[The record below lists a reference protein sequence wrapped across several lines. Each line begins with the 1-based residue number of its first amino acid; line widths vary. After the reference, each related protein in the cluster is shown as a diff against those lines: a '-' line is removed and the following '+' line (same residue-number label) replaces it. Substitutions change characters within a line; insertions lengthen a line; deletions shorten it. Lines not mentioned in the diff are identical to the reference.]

1 MTKKHLNLP
10 EESHKKL
17 KQLARKTNRTMI
29 GMLTQIIEEKYT
41 KTLTKEE

>member
-1 MTKKHLNLP
+1 MAKKHLMLS

-17 KQLARKTNRTMI
+17 KQLAEKTNRTMV